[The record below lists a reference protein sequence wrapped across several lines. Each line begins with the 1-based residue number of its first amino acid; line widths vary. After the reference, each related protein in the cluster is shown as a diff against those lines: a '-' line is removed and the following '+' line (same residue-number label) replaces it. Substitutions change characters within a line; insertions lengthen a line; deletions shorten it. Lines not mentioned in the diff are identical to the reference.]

1 MRKLISV
8 GLILCILTILVLGV
22 SVVSARSN
30 AKITLGIAESTNAY
44 AASSPE
50 QPAHFATYA
59 YTQLS
64 TNANGITLK
73 GATQAYASG
82 RYAYTQSSSTI
93 SGQIGF

>member
-8 GLILCILTILVLGV
+8 CLILCILTILVSGV

-30 AKITLGIAESTNAY
+30 AQMTLSISESTNAY
-44 AASSPE
+44 AASSPG
-50 QPAHFATYA
+50 QPAYIATSA

-64 TNANGITLK
+64 TKTNGITLK

-82 RYAYTQSSSTI
+82 SSARTQSSSTI
-93 SGQIGF
+93 SGRIYF